1 MEAPSSREGASYLL
15 WSMDLKFWCRL
26 DMQRSQFV
34 AERCLK
40 AVDFSPR
47 DLHRQDTRRGATAEN
62 LRRTHTSSVA
72 PRRIRLR
79 PPNRGLKSTATLIEL
94 LRDELTPK
102 ASETFR

>member
-1 MEAPSSREGASYLL
+1 
-15 WSMDLKFWCRL
+15 
-26 DMQRSQFV
+26 MQRSQFI

-40 AVDFSPR
+40 EAVDFSPR

-62 LRRTHTSSVA
+62 LRRTHTSSVT

-79 PPNRGLKSTATLIEL
+79 PPNRGLNSTATVIVS
-94 LRDELTPK
+94 LRDELTLK